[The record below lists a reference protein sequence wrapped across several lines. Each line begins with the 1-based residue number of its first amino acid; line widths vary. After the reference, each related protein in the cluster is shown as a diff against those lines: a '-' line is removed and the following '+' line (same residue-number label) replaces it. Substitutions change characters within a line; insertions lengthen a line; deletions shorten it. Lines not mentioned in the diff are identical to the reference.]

1 MWLDR
6 TSFATRATPC
16 QPSRTLALRLA
27 PALGIVRG
35 IRQVKARAIALSI
48 MLLSAAPA
56 WALDLASVTQWLAQ
70 KKSGEARFTEE
81 RFVSGF
87 DGPLRS
93 SGTLSFVAPDRFV
106 RSTLEPRA
114 ESMAVD
120 GNSLVL
126 KRGGRTRQMTLDAI
140 PEISALIEAVRGT
153 LTGNAGTLEKHFRIQ
168 IDGSAAQ
175 WTLTLVPR
183 DQRLATQVR
192 EVKITGVRS
201 DMRAVELWLAGG
213 DRSVMSIEPS
223 IEPSVVPSIVPSI
236 NPPINPPR
244 APK

>member
-1 MWLDR
+1 MRLDR
-6 TSFATRATPC
+6 AAHPVQGQALSKTWRRALQWLRPGVLALSF
-16 QPSRTLALRLA
+16 TLA
-27 PALGIVRG
+27 G
-35 IRQVKARAIALSI
+35 
-48 MLLSAAPA
+48 AAPA
-56 WALDLASVTQWLAQ
+56 WALDLATVTQLLAQ

-93 SGTLSFVAPDRFV
+93 SGTLSFMAPDRFV
-106 RSTLEPRA
+106 RTTVEPRA

-120 GNSLVL
+120 GNTLVL

-140 PEISALIEAVRGT
+140 PEITALIEAVRGT

-168 IDGSAAQ
+168 IDGSLAQ
-175 WTLTLVPR
+175 WSLTLVPR

-192 EVKITGVRS
+192 EVKITGTRS
-201 DMRAVELWLAGG
+201 DMRVVELWLAGG
-213 DRSVMSIEPS
+213 DRSVMSID
-223 IEPSVVPSIVPSI
+223 
-236 NPPINPPR
+236 PPQ